1 MGLETGGTLIS
12 GIYLRWK
19 MDGLISAG
27 GVGYDVRFYGI
38 GLRRHKIKS
47 NT

>member
-12 GIYLRWK
+12 GIIYLRWK

-27 GVGYDVRFYGI
+27 GGGGEAMTCDFMV
-38 GLRRHKIKS
+38 
-47 NT
+47 